1 MDIETKLMN
10 ELAEN
15 GTDRARELFLQWQEE
30 RIKSKE
36 SFIEKLDAVNN
47 NCDLANVMPS
57 LPSDGE
63 TEKWFDENIGVNSD
77 CSASSAIYK
86 FRLWLKERLGC
97 NEA

>member
-1 MDIETKLMN
+1 MEDL
-10 ELAEN
+10 
-15 GTDRARELFLQWQEE
+15 REPE
-30 RIKSKE
+30 
-36 SFIEKLDAVNN
+36 IEKLRQIVSRTDKSGNEKVLLLIDFIYKREVA
-47 NCDLANVMPS
+47 LSIANVMPS

-86 FRLWLKERLGC
+86 FRLWLKERLEG